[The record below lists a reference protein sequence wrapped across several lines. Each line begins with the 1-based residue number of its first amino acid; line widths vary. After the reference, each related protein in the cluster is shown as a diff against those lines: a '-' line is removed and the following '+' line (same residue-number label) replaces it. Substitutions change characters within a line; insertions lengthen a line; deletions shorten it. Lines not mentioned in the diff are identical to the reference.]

1 MKALLTLK
9 SAINQSSV
17 IGFITLVT
25 LVPVIYPETSLA
37 ANSLQTQ
44 GEKSLV
50 FQIKDP
56 NLIQQNQN
64 LSALSYAALA
74 NQDPLVIKLRDYLEQ
89 HNSPLAEYAAEMVQ
103 NPNWEKALAISNVES
118 NMGIHCYDNNCSG
131 IGVKPGHPSWRK
143 YSTKLEWFRDLCELL
158 EQPLYKDRFNTFEKM
173 RGVYVQPGSASWV
186 YGAKKTYAELMIL
199 EKDAEEQ
206 RIAQSQNAGLQQVSQ
221 ITFPELAMLT
231 K

>member
-1 MKALLTLK
+1 MKALLALK
-9 SAINQSSV
+9 SAVNQSTV

-37 ANSLQTQ
+37 ANSLQIQ

-50 FQIKDP
+50 FQIKHP
-56 NLIQQNQN
+56 NIIQQNQN
-64 LSALSYAALA
+64 LPALSYTALA
-74 NQDPLVIKLRDYLEQ
+74 GQDPLVIKLQNYLQE
-89 HNSPLAEYAAEMVQ
+89 HNSPLAEYSSEIVRQ
-103 NPNWEKALAISNVES
+103 PNWEKALAVSYVES

-143 YSTKLEWFRDLCELL
+143 YPTKLDWFKDLSLLL
-158 EQPLYKDRFNTFEKM
+158 EKPLYKDRFNTFEKM
-173 RGVYVQPGSASWV
+173 RGVYVQPGSANWV
-186 YGAKKTYAELMIL
+186 YGAKKIYAELMIL

-206 RIAQSQNAGLQQVSQ
+206 KIASSQNSVQQS
-221 ITFPELAMLT
+221 TFPELAMLT